1 MRNPVTM
8 LREQLSPQLDD
19 KGQAKGMTDV
29 EKEQLA
35 KVKGEL
41 EHQHRGWLEHPITIE
56 SVKRLERDLQTAEDN
71 LGRAS
76 LNPQVPDSFVRGL
89 VMQWLIMK
97 VNLNSIKTTQ
107 LIFS

>member
-8 LREQLSPQLDD
+8 LREQLSPQQD
-19 KGQAKGMTDV
+19 AKAGREMTDV

-76 LNPQVPDSFVRGL
+76 LNPQLPDSFIRGL

-97 VNLNSIKTTQ
+97 VNLNSIKTTR
-107 LIFS
+107 LILS

>member
-8 LREQLSPQLDD
+8 LREQLSPQQD
-19 KGQAKGMTDV
+19 AKAGREMTDV

-56 SVKRLERDLQTAEDN
+56 SVKRLERDLINSEDN
-71 LGRAS
+71 IARLMV
-76 LNPQVPDSFVRGL
+76 NPQVSDSFLRGV
-89 VMQWLIMK
+89 VMQWLTLK
-97 VNLNSIKTTQ
+97 VTLNSIKTTQ
-107 LIFS
+107 LILS